1 MRNFRFPIAF
11 KLVGIT
17 ASLLLAVTSL
27 IALRSSRYFERE
39 VRQTHEQSNQMQAV
53 SRATEVEGL
62 LQGYVDKL
70 RMVASLMYKPHASVE
85 EKEEAIKISF
95 RADRDLVSVEIYEM
109 KDGRPVLVERIINE
123 EYLRANGFG
132 PDYIDNLRKQRSF
145 PVAAVFAGQ
154 IEIVNSSIRGGLPL
168 ITVGIPFVK
177 NANDE
182 FSHIAVADIR
192 LDRIQKTFSSVGAA
206 EIFLVDK
213 NGNVLAHPN
222 DRLALEAVSLK
233 DNPLVEASIS
243 SKFRS
248 NHLPSFQY
256 GDKVYYGVYNRT
268 PFGVSVI
275 AQIPEEVILEPAV
288 QVRRQAFYVGGLVLS
303 CALFL
308 IFLFSI
314 TLTRPIER
322 LLELTKEVALG
333 NFDVDASSKIRSKDE
348 VNDLAVAFDRMTAGL
363 KALVRTQGAD
373 VAQTLM
379 ESDLENLG
387 GTKKDVAVLFSDL
400 RNFTRFSEG
409 HTPEEVVEMLNEYF
423 EIMVGCIERN
433 QGRVNKF
440 IGDAI
445 MAMWGAPSSTG
456 NDEVLAVRAALEMR
470 TELAKLNELRFSR
483 GQGPITIGIGIHCGE
498 AVAGTIGS
506 KSRLEYTIIGDTVNQ
521 ASRLEASTKAFGVD
535 LLISQEMYEKVKDAF
550 IIELA
555 GTAEV
560 KGKSEPLKMYR
571 VRGYIDENGQ
581 PVIVQTPYSEYQ
593 AEAADKVKIAS

>member
-11 KLVGIT
+11 KLAGIT
-17 ASLLLAVTSL
+17 VSLLLAVTSL

-39 VRQTHEQSNQMQAV
+39 VRQTHEHSNQLQAA

-62 LQGYVDKL
+62 LQGYVDKV
-70 RMVASLMYKPHASVE
+70 RMIASLMYKTYASAE
-85 EKEEAIKISF
+85 EKDEAIKISF
-95 RADRDLVSVEIYEM
+95 KADRELVSVEILEM
-109 KDGRPVLVERIINE
+109 REGRPRLVDRIVNE
-123 EYLRANGFG
+123 EYLAANRLG
-132 PDYIDNLRKQRSF
+132 PEYIENLRVQRPF
-145 PVAAVFAGQ
+145 PVTAVFAGE
-154 IEIVNSSIRGGLPL
+154 IEILNSSIRGGLPL
-168 ITVGIPFVK
+168 ITLGIPFVK
-177 NANDE
+177 TPNDE
-182 FSHIAVADIR
+182 VSHIAVADIR
-192 LDRIQKTFSSVGAA
+192 LDRIQKTFSSIGAA

-213 NGNVLAHPN
+213 NGVVLAHPN
-222 DRLALEAVSLK
+222 DRLALEGVSLK
-233 DNPLVEASIS
+233 ENPLVEAAIN
-243 SKFRS
+243 SKFHS
-248 NHLPSFQY
+248 NHVPSFKY
-256 GDKVYYGVYNRT
+256 EDKVYYGVFNKT
-268 PFGVSVI
+268 SFGVAVI

-288 QVRRQAFYVGGLVLS
+288 QVKRQAFYVGGLVLS

-322 LLELTKEVALG
+322 LLELTIEVAKG

-387 GTKKDVAVLFSDL
+387 GEKKNVAVLFSDL
-400 RNFTRFSEG
+400 RNFTKFSEG

-445 MAMWGAPSSTG
+445 MAMWGAPNSTG
-456 NDEVLAVRAALEMR
+456 NDEVLAVRAALDMR
-470 TELAKLNELRFSR
+470 VELAKLNELRLSR

-521 ASRLEASTKAFGVD
+521 ASRLEASTKAFGAD
-535 LLISQEMYEKVKDAF
+535 LLISEEMSEKVKDAF
-550 IIELA
+550 ILELA
-555 GTAEV
+555 GAAEV
-560 KGKSEPLKMYR
+560 KGKSAPLKMFR
-571 VRGYIDENGQ
+571 VRGYINENGE
-581 PVIVQTPYSEYQ
+581 PVIVQTPYSDYQ
-593 AEAADKVKIAS
+593 PEAADKVKVAS